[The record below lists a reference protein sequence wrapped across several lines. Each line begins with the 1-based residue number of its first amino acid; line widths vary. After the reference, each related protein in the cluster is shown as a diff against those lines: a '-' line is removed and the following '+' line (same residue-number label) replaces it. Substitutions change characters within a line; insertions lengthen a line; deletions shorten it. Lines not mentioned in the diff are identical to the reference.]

1 MMDEHVFLG
10 VVAVDEPVSGL
21 DVEPFDG
28 AGHFG
33 GNHLLGFFW
42 FLFDDVIGGGV
53 VVDG

>member
-1 MMDEHVFLG
+1 LMDEHVFLG

-28 AGHFG
+28 AGNFG
-33 GNHLLGFFW
+33 GNHLLGWFFW
-42 FLFDDVIGGGV
+42 FDDVIGIV